1 MNGHL
6 KLAFILCFLIYS
18 EFYPQTPPYYHYTSS
33 DGLASSTVYDVM
45 QDKEGFIWFGTLNGL
60 SKFDGKN
67 FTTFTVADGLNSNV
81 ITSLLE
87 GDNGEIY
94 FGNYE
99 KGINVLK
106 NGRVENYRSMI
117 GGKNFNTTFLLKSR
131 GKIYAYAPFGA
142 IAVTNQNSYNTSPD
156 HVIEPYV
163 FLKKRPSFLQRIV
176 KLSNDSLLAL
186 TSEGL
191 FRINNSKLIKM
202 NIQGL
207 PETDL
212 YCITESGDGSYFI
225 GAKGCLYRVK
235 DNRVIKS
242 YRMDAY
248 YDKMVY
254 QMFCDRNDNIWF
266 SVLGKGFFTISHGSN
281 KIINLG
287 KKLGLEN
294 TQIDCFFEDAEGNIW
309 IGTYGKGVYCLNNL
323 YLRNYTENDGLNN
336 NNIICFEKEKS
347 GKLLIGTINGISI
360 LENGVI
366 DRLKDNSGKVVSGY
380 VNSIISYG
388 DYIYVSWSPET
399 PLLKELHYKGLTFRF
414 IIGPSFIKTVE
425 NEYVYGS
432 TGNAL
437 TFTKEYK
444 SSLKGTTPF
453 PIFADSQF
461 QNRTNVIAEDSKN
474 NIWIGTSLGLCKLS
488 AIPGK
493 TKTNKWEKT
502 FFPDDPVLNSK
513 INSIYC
519 DNNNNVWFTG
529 VNGIVKYNLANDSVI
544 NYSSIFENNLATP
557 TCVTMDNKNRIWI
570 GTMKGLYLLDG
581 KSNKLLSSQTGLSS
595 DEVLSLFYDGLKNL
609 LYIGTSNGITLMD
622 VSSFDSYR
630 HPSLEVKVTRI
641 RAGDS
646 VFTNTNK
653 LVFEPEQHNVYIN
666 FTALSFSTPGS
677 VKYKYS
683 LNGEWEETDHDFL
696 DFTSLEYGKYEL
708 QIVARSLNSEW
719 GKPYTL
725 FFEVKPRYYE
735 TIWYKGGILSML
747 VVISVIVITQRLRMK
762 NKKIEQELSLTERI
776 NELKHQALSAMMNP
790 HFIFNSLNSVQY
802 LINCQRNEEANDYIA
817 MMAKLIRKNL
827 DTAGDG
833 FILLSEEINRLKLY
847 LDLEKL
853 RFQDSF
859 SYEIITGE
867 SVDAKCLMIPN
878 MIIQPFVENTL
889 WHGIINSGNNGKV
902 CISFSFDDVD
912 VESVITKSLVIKIT
926 DNGIGIKEAI
936 KNKKEDHISK
946 GIQIIEERLKLLSA
960 KMQLPKPIMFEDLSN
975 QDINSHGT
983 EVIISLPPPLYKI
996 ANPDSD
1002 TSSSP
1007 TD

>member
-1 MNGHL
+1 MKRLL
-6 KLAFILCFLIYS
+6 KYLLTIILLFLSSKIIS
-18 EFYPQTPPYYHYTSS
+18 QTPPYYHYTSS
-33 DGLASSTVYDVM
+33 DGLASSTVYDVL
-45 QDKEGFIWFGTLNGL
+45 QDKDGFMWFGTLNGL
-60 SKFDGKN
+60 SKFNGKD

-81 ITSLLE
+81 ITSLAK
-87 GDNGEIY
+87 GDSGKIY
-94 FGNYE
+94 IANYE
-99 KGINVLK
+99 NGINLFK
-106 NGRVENYRSMI
+106 NGKFENYRNKI
-117 GGKNFNTTFLLKSR
+117 DGRNFNTTFLLKSPE
-131 GKIYAYAPFGA
+131 KVYAYTSFGN
-142 IAVTNQNSYNTSPD
+142 I
-156 HVIEPYV
+156 YV
-163 FLKKRPSFLQRIV
+163 FDENSKNGSSDHIIRPYIFHMKRPSFLQRLA
-176 KLSNDSLLAL
+176 KLSNDNVVAL

-202 NIQGL
+202 NTQGL

-225 GAKGCLYRVK
+225 GAKGCVYQVK

-248 YDKMVY
+248 YDKIFY
-254 QMFCDRNDNIWF
+254 QIYCDRNNNIWF

-323 YLRNYTENDGLNN
+323 YLRNFTENDGLNN

-380 VNSIISYG
+380 VNSIICYD

-399 PLLKELHYKGLTFRF
+399 PLLKELHYKGLKFRF
-414 IIGPSFIKTVE
+414 IIGPSFIKTVN

-437 TFTKEYK
+437 AFTEEYK
-444 SSLKGTTPF
+444 SSLKGTVPF
-453 PIFADSQF
+453 PIFGDNLF
-461 QNRTNVIAEDSKN
+461 QNRVNDIIEDSRN
-474 NIWIGTSLGLCKLS
+474 NIWVGTSLGLCKLS
-488 AIPGK
+488 AIPDK
-493 TKTNKWEKT
+493 SKRNIWKKT
-502 FFPDDPVLNSK
+502 FFPDNHVLNSK

-519 DNNNNVWFTG
+519 DNNNVWFTG
-529 VNGIVKYNLANDSVI
+529 VNGIAKYNLSNDSVK
-544 NYSSIFENNLATP
+544 NYSRILGNNLSTP
-557 TCVTMDNKNRIWI
+557 TSVAIDNKNRIWI

-581 KSNKLLSSQTGLSS
+581 NSIKFLSSQTGLPS
-595 DEVLSLFYDGLKNL
+595 DEVLSLLYDEGKNL
-609 LYIGTSNGITLMD
+609 LYIGTSNGMTLMD
-622 VSSFDSYR
+622 ISSFDSYR
-630 HPSLEVKVTRI
+630 NPSLEVKVTRI

-653 LVFEPEQHNVYIN
+653 LVFEPEQHNVYIS
-666 FTALSFSTPGS
+666 FTALSFSTPSS

-683 LNGEWEETDHDFL
+683 LNGEWEETEHNFL

-708 QIVARSLNSEW
+708 LIAAKSPNSEW

-725 FFEVKPRYYE
+725 LFEVKPRFYE
-735 TIWYKGGILSML
+735 TIWYKGGILSIL
-747 VVISVIVITQRLRMK
+747 VVISVIVVTQRLRIK

-817 MMAKLIRKNL
+817 TMAKLIRKNL

-853 RFQDSF
+853 RFQDKF
-859 SYEIITGE
+859 SYEIIIGTD
-867 SVDAKCLMIPN
+867 VDTATLMIPN

-889 WHGIINSGNNGKV
+889 WHGIINSGIKGV
-902 CISFSFDDVD
+902 VTISFSFEEIDVD
-912 VESVITKSLVIKIT
+912 SVMCLSLIIKIA
-926 DNGIGIKEAI
+926 DNGIGINEAK

-946 GIQIIEERLKLLSA
+946 GIQIIEERLRLLST
-960 KMQLPKPIMFEDLSN
+960 KMQLPKPIMFEDLSSRN
-975 QDINSHGT
+975 DNSHGT

-1002 TSSSP
+1002 TSTSP